1 MMDVNPY
8 EAPLAGRLAES
19 PRLTIHHWA
28 AYSFVTTLQCLAMIL
43 AYQLWM
49 HRNEGRPLLRNFA
62 AYEYWLSQA
71 SYIALFALLNK
82 SSIGC
87 CRSVIQDGVANAK
100 RSMITSLTLF
110 TAGSFFAM
118 ALIKTVLYARIFPL
132 SLFTISMGILVLF
145 SMPRYWN
152 VWLRWSGLPVEAPR
166 DL

>member
-1 MMDVNPY
+1 MEVNPY
-8 EAPLAGRLAES
+8 EAPLSARLTES
-19 PRLTIHHWA
+19 PRLTIHHWMVYFVVTA
-28 AYSFVTTLQCLAMIL
+28 AQCFVMIL

-49 HRNEGRPLLRNFA
+49 LRSENRPMLRNFA
-62 AYEYWLSQA
+62 TYEYWLSQA

-82 SSIGC
+82 SAIGC
-87 CRSVIQDGVANAK
+87 CLSPAQEGAIHAK

-132 SLFTISMGILVLF
+132 SLFTISMGILVLL

-152 VWLRWSGLPVEAPR
+152 MWLRWSGISIETTR
-166 DL
+166 DP